1 MASAATFN
9 LARTCISRARPTQT
23 TLRRLAYST
32 RPTAAQLAPVAL
44 SCCARVHVRW
54 NETRA
59 TKASSAVPYSSS
71 RSYSTNSKPEYSIS
85 DLTDDDYHEASDVG
99 MDRMVEYFEDLG
111 DEHEIPGYDV
121 EYQSGVLTI
130 KLGDKGT
137 YVINKQPPNKQL
149 WLSSP
154 TTGPKRYDYD
164 ATHKTWFYSRD
175 HHTLKSLLDSEI
187 SEAIGIQVEVPLD
200 RIGDE

>member
-1 MASAATFN
+1 M
-9 LARTCISRARPTQT
+9 
-23 TLRRLAYST
+23 
-32 RPTAAQLAPVAL
+32 
-44 SCCARVHVRW
+44 
-54 NETRA
+54 
-59 TKASSAVPYSSS
+59 
-71 RSYSTNSKPEYSIS
+71 
-85 DLTDDDYHEASDVG
+85 
-99 MDRMVEYFEDLG
+99 
-111 DEHEIPGYDV
+111 
-121 EYQSGVLTI
+121 LTI

-164 ATHKTWFYSRD
+164 ANHKTWFYNRD

-200 RIGDE
+200 RIDDE